1 MLSVNTDPSSDAT
14 CCAGSYLAFRHAFEA
29 WPLRGATEKGSF
41 VGFFNLADWQQWL
54 AEADTVLSAVERQRI
69 ATRREK
75 AHRNA
80 LTLAYALHRGLLGQ
94 AMGCEPQNVPIGRD
108 EVGCPRLPAP
118 LGLTTSLSHSGH
130 RAVAVAITRTGPVG
144 VDLEEITRAAIMPE
158 IAEQVCHPADKREL
172 ANLEGQAANEAM
184 LAIWVR
190 KEAFLKAAGI
200 GLQREMRTFGA
211 PDKALLELPGGGWS
225 QVRLLDAGPEWV
237 AAVSSRPG
245 MPLTCAWLHPPTP

>member
-108 EVGCPRLPAP
+108 EVGCPRLPARGEAYQDGEP
-118 LGLTTSLSHSGH
+118 LRVAGGLT
-130 RAVAVAITRTGPVG
+130 RALNQTG
-144 VDLEEITRAAIMPE
+144 RAAP
-158 IAEQVCHPADKREL
+158 P
-172 ANLEGQAANEAM
+172 
-184 LAIWVR
+184 
-190 KEAFLKAAGI
+190 
-200 GLQREMRTFGA
+200 
-211 PDKALLELPGGGWS
+211 P
-225 QVRLLDAGPEWV
+225 
-237 AAVSSRPG
+237 SSNQK
-245 MPLTCAWLHPPTP
+245 LT